1 MSRVFI
7 ALCSLIVAHAA
18 LAAEPTPEANA
29 RLLIKHVIDAAPD
42 VPYRSR
48 MELTT
53 PGGLVREFSMNGKR
67 MENGVDARYIEVTGP
82 MNLKDTR
89 YLLYDRTE
97 RRDDQYVYIPF
108 MKRVVRLSEKTRGE
122 PFLGS
127 TFFVNDMIKRQ
138 LDDYTY
144 RFVGDETIGQRACR
158 LVEAIPLRPQEE
170 VYSKVIL
177 AIDPVDLVVMRAQ
190 LFKDDKLFKVH
201 TTDTLEKIDG
211 YWTPRQ
217 QTMRN
222 LEDNDASQLTTIEMT
237 YNAAIGD
244 DMFREAYLGR

>member
-1 MSRVFI
+1 MTRFSL
-7 ALCSLIVAHAA
+7 AMLGLLCCAA
-18 LAAEPTPEANA
+18 AFAAEPANDDA
-29 RLLIKHVIDAAPD
+29 RALVKRVVDAVPT
-42 VPYRSR
+42 VPYVSR

-53 PGGLVREFSMNGKR
+53 PGGLVREFDMNGKHL
-67 MENGVDARYIEVTGP
+67 ENGVDARYIEVTGP

-89 YLLYDRTE
+89 YLLYEHSE

-108 MKRVVRLSEKTRGE
+108 MKRVVRLSEKTRSE

-127 TFFVNDMIKRQ
+127 TFFVNDMIKRE

-158 LVEAIPLRPQEE
+158 LVESTPKHPEDE
-170 VYSKVIL
+170 MYSKAIL
-177 AIDPVDLVVMRAQ
+177 AIDPLDLVVMRAQ
-190 LFKDDKLFKVH
+190 LFKGDQLFKVH
-201 TTDTLEKIDG
+201 TTDALEKIDG
-211 YWTPRQ
+211 YWTPRL

-222 LEDNDASQLTTIEMT
+222 LEDNDASQLTTVEIK
-237 YNAAIGD
+237 YNAPIGD